1 MSKETKGR
9 QVILTRITD
18 IRIIAD
24 NLRRIRHKCGLKILM
39 VVKANAYGHGLYAAS
54 RLESETDYFGV
65 ARASEGKTLRELGV
79 KCPILVMSYNR
90 EECALMGEYSL
101 IGGVDSPENLVGL
114 ESVHIAV
121 DTGMNRFGVKNIS
134 ELDKMLSMA
143 KDTRILGVFS
153 HIYHNAATLIN
164 SQYERLTP
172 FVERVRAYN
181 PEALVHIGSSGSY
194 DYPYAYSDMVRI
206 GRAAYDGACTVISN
220 ILCVKKLDKGESVG
234 YGGEFVADK
243 RMRIA
248 VVEGGYADG
257 IDKRN
262 SGGYVA
268 ISGRRCRIIGAVSM
282 DSFMIDLSET
292 EAKTGDEVIICDRD
306 TVSVEEI
313 ASRIGCS
320 TYEVMTGLKGRYRYV
335 YCE

>member
-1 MSKETKGR
+1 
-9 QVILTRITD
+9 
-18 IRIIAD
+18 
-24 NLRRIRHKCGLKILM
+24 M
-39 VVKANAYGHGLYAAS
+39 VVKANAYGHGFYAAS
-54 RLESETDYFGV
+54 RLEGEVDYFGV
-65 ARASEGKTLRELGV
+65 AKASEGKILRELGV

-90 EECALMGEYSL
+90 EESALMCEYSL

-121 DTGMNRFGVKNIS
+121 DTGMNRFGVKNLS
-134 ELDKMLSMA
+134 ELDILLSMA

-153 HIYHNAATLIN
+153 HIYHNAVTLIN

-181 PEALVHIGSSGSY
+181 PEAIVHIGSSGSY
-194 DYPYAYSDMVRI
+194 DYPYVYSDMVRI
-206 GRAAYDGACTVISN
+206 GRAAYEGACTVVTN
-220 ILCVKKLDKGESVG
+220 ILSVKDLDRGESVG

-257 IDKRN
+257 IDRRN
-262 SGGYVA
+262 SGGYV
-268 ISGRRCRIIGAVSM
+268 SVLGKRCKIIGAVSM
-282 DSFMIDLSET
+282 DSFMIDLSDT
-292 EAKTGDEVIICDRD
+292 DAKTGDEVIICDRD
-306 TVSVEEI
+306 TIKVEEI

-320 TYEVMTGLKGRYRYV
+320 TYEVMTGFKGRYRYV
-335 YCE
+335 YCG

>member
-1 MSKETKGR
+1 
-9 QVILTRITD
+9 
-18 IRIIAD
+18 
-24 NLRRIRHKCGLKILM
+24 M
-39 VVKANAYGHGLYAAS
+39 VVKANAYGHGFYAAS
-54 RLESETDYFGV
+54 KLEREVDYFGV
-65 ARASEGKTLRELGV
+65 AKACEGKILRELGV

-90 EECALMGEYSL
+90 EERALMYEYSL

-121 DTGMNRFGVKNIS
+121 DTGMNRFGVKSIS
-134 ELDKMLSMA
+134 ELDKLLSMA

-164 SQYERLTP
+164 SQYERLIP

-181 PEALVHIGSSGSY
+181 PEAIVHIGSSGSY
-194 DYPYAYSDMVRI
+194 EYPYAYSDMVRI
-206 GRAAYDGACTVISN
+206 GRAAYEGACTVVTN
-220 ILCVKKLDKGESVG
+220 ILSVKDLDRGESVG

-257 IDKRN
+257 IDRRN
-262 SGGYVA
+262 SGGYVVV
-268 ISGRRCRIIGAVSM
+268 SGKRCKIIGAVSM
-282 DSFMIDLSET
+282 DSFMIDLNGSD
-292 EAKTGDEVIICDRD
+292 AKTGDEVIICDRD
-306 TVSVEEI
+306 TISVEEI
-313 ASRIGCS
+313 AGRIGCS

-335 YCE
+335 YCG

>member
-1 MSKETKGR
+1 
-9 QVILTRITD
+9 
-18 IRIIAD
+18 
-24 NLRRIRHKCGLKILM
+24 M
-39 VVKANAYGHGLYAAS
+39 VVKANAYGHGFYAAS
-54 RLESETDYFGV
+54 KLEREVDYFGV
-65 ARASEGKTLRELGV
+65 AKACEGKILRELGV

-90 EECALMGEYSL
+90 EERALMYEYSL

-121 DTGMNRFGVKNIS
+121 DTGMNRFGVKSIS
-134 ELDKMLSMA
+134 ELDKLLSMA

-164 SQYERLTP
+164 SQYERLIP

-181 PEALVHIGSSGSY
+181 PEAIVHIGSSGSY

-206 GRAAYDGACTVISN
+206 GRAAYEGACTVVTN
-220 ILCVKKLDKGESVG
+220 ILSVKDLDRGESVG

-257 IDKRN
+257 IDRRN
-262 SGGYVA
+262 SGGYVVV
-268 ISGRRCRIIGAVSM
+268 SGKRCKIIGAVSM
-282 DSFMIDLSET
+282 DSFMIDLNGSD
-292 EAKTGDEVIICDRD
+292 AKTGDEVIICDRD
-306 TVSVEEI
+306 TISVEEI
-313 ASRIGCS
+313 AGRIGCS

-335 YCE
+335 YCG

>member
-1 MSKETKGR
+1 
-9 QVILTRITD
+9 
-18 IRIIAD
+18 
-24 NLRRIRHKCGLKILM
+24 M
-39 VVKANAYGHGLYAAS
+39 VVKANAYGHGFYAAS
-54 RLESETDYFGV
+54 KLEREVDYFGV
-65 ARASEGKTLRELGV
+65 AKACEGKILRELGV

-90 EECALMGEYSL
+90 EERALMYEYSL

-121 DTGMNRFGVKNIS
+121 DTGMNRFGVKSIS
-134 ELDKMLSMA
+134 ELDKLLSMA

-181 PEALVHIGSSGSY
+181 PEAIVHIGSSGSY
-194 DYPYAYSDMVRI
+194 DHPYAYSDMVRI
-206 GRAAYDGACTVISN
+206 GRAAYEGACTVVTN
-220 ILCVKKLDKGESVG
+220 ILSVKDLDRGESVG

-257 IDKRN
+257 IDRRN
-262 SGGYVA
+262 SGGYVVV
-268 ISGRRCRIIGAVSM
+268 SGKRCKIIGAVSM
-282 DSFMIDLSET
+282 DSFMIDLNGSD
-292 EAKTGDEVIICDRD
+292 AKTGDEVIICDRD
-306 TVSVEEI
+306 TISVEEI
-313 ASRIGCS
+313 AGRIGCS

-335 YCE
+335 YCG

>member
-1 MSKETKGR
+1 
-9 QVILTRITD
+9 
-18 IRIIAD
+18 
-24 NLRRIRHKCGLKILM
+24 M
-39 VVKANAYGHGLYAAS
+39 VVKANAYGHGFYAAS
-54 RLESETDYFGV
+54 KLECEVDYFGV
-65 ARASEGKTLRELGV
+65 AKACEGKILRELGV

-90 EECALMGEYSL
+90 EERALMYEYSL

-121 DTGMNRFGVKNIS
+121 DTGMNRFGVKSIS
-134 ELDKMLSMA
+134 ELDKLLSMA

-181 PEALVHIGSSGSY
+181 PEAIVHIGSSGSY
-194 DYPYAYSDMVRI
+194 EYPYAYSDMVRI
-206 GRAAYDGACTVISN
+206 GRAAYEGACTVVTN
-220 ILCVKKLDKGESVG
+220 ILSVKDLDRGESVG

-257 IDKRN
+257 IDRRN
-262 SGGYVA
+262 SGGYVVV
-268 ISGRRCRIIGAVSM
+268 SGKRCKIIGAVSM
-282 DSFMIDLSET
+282 DSFMIDLNGSD
-292 EAKTGDEVIICDRD
+292 AKTGDEVIICDRD
-306 TVSVEEI
+306 TISVEEI
-313 ASRIGCS
+313 AGRIGCS

-335 YCE
+335 YCG

>member
-1 MSKETKGR
+1 
-9 QVILTRITD
+9 
-18 IRIIAD
+18 
-24 NLRRIRHKCGLKILM
+24 M
-39 VVKANAYGHGLYAAS
+39 VVKANAYGHGFYAAS
-54 RLESETDYFGV
+54 KLEREVDYFGV
-65 ARASEGKTLRELGV
+65 AKACEGKILRELGV

-90 EECALMGEYSL
+90 EERALMYEYSL

-114 ESVHIAV
+114 QSVHIAV
-121 DTGMNRFGVKNIS
+121 DTGMNRFGVKSIS
-134 ELDKMLSMA
+134 ELDKLLSMA

-164 SQYERLTP
+164 SQYERLIP

-181 PEALVHIGSSGSY
+181 PEAIVHIGSSGSY

-206 GRAAYDGACTVISN
+206 GRAAYEGACTVVTN
-220 ILCVKKLDKGESVG
+220 ILSVKDLDRGESVG

-257 IDKRN
+257 IDRRN
-262 SGGYVA
+262 SGGYVVV
-268 ISGRRCRIIGAVSM
+268 SGKRCKIIGAVSM
-282 DSFMIDLSET
+282 DSFMIDLNGSD
-292 EAKTGDEVIICDRD
+292 AKTGDEVIICDRD
-306 TVSVEEI
+306 TISVEEI
-313 ASRIGCS
+313 AGRIGCS

-335 YCE
+335 YCG